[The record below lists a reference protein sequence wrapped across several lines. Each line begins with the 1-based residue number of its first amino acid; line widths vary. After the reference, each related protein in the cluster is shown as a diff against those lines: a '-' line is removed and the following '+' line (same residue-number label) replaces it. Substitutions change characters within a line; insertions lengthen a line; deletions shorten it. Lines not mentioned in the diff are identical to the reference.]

1 MSRKSSSSS
10 TEGVPSTTKPV
21 LPPYEEPN
29 SPPDKLDLDKP
40 PLDVEQPDKNVK
52 LKYPK
57 SVFFIVI
64 NEFCERFNYYGMRT
78 VLTLYMKQI
87 LDFSEDKATVLYHTF
102 LMLCYFT
109 PIPGAILADTYLG
122 KFKTIAILSCIYAF
136 GSILLAVA
144 AIPNFLPQTG
154 FSMTGLLI
162 IAIGTGGIKPC
173 VSAFGGD
180 QFVRPQQD
188 RQLEAFFSVFYF
200 SINAGSLIST
210 FITPI
215 LREDVNCFGDETCY
229 PLAFGVPA
237 ILMIVAVIIF
247 IAGKPLYTI
256 KKPEGNIMGEF
267 FKCIGHAISRRFK
280 SKGEKHDHWLDFAS
294 DKFDKQLIEDVK
306 RVLAVAF
313 VFIPLPVFWALYDQQ
328 GSRWT
333 FQATRMNGDLG
344 GFVLKPD
351 QMQIINPLLILLLVP
366 LFEAVIYPCFKKS
379 GLLTPLRRIGCGL
392 VFCGLS
398 FVISGFL
405 EIALEPTYATI
416 PADGRMQLN
425 FINTLPCQVNVT
437 YRVKDK
443 NGDLSIKANEYE
455 FVQDLEADQDI
466 FASAFLENADC
477 GGYLQFN
484 GGFSTGEVRLGK
496 GNGTKGYSILITER
510 ENELTITRLNNE
522 EQLDKSDT
530 GDPSV
535 AFFVDDDTFQEYA
548 GLNITMRQETKK
560 KIYEYIYVLNDT
572 AATTP
577 EVEYIVQTEYQKT
590 EIGTYQL
597 FYNEIPVGKLENLIQ
612 GGVYRVVIQKAL
624 NESDSYHVM
633 TVEVTPPN
641 SVNILWLLPQ
651 YFVVTVGEVMF
662 SVTGLTFSYSQAPL
676 SMKSVMQAIWLLVV
690 AFGNLIDIIVI
701 QFQSDMSQAD
711 EFFLFAGIMGIAVI
725 IFIAMSWNYKYVEDE
740 KKENEDEKKRLST
753 ASDHKTDSSSSSSS
767 SDEEVYAKKGEENK
781 AFSE

>member
-87 LDFSEDKATVLYHTF
+87 LNFSEDKATVLYHTF

-392 VFCGLS
+392 VLCGLS

-437 YRVKDK
+437 YRVTDK
-443 NGDLSIKANEYE
+443 NGDLSIKANKYE

-484 GGFSTGEVRLGK
+484 GGFSTGEVKLGK
-496 GNGTKGYSILITER
+496 GGGTKGYSILITER

-535 AFFVDDDTFQEYA
+535 AFFVDDNTFQEYA

-560 KIYEYIYVLNDT
+560 KTYEYIYDLNDT

-590 EIGTYQL
+590 EIGTYEL
-597 FYNEIPVGKLENLIQ
+597 FYNETPVGKLENLIQ

-725 IFIAMSWNYKYVEDE
+725 IFTAMSWNYKYVEDE

-753 ASDHKTDSSSSSSS
+753 LSDHKTDSSSSSSS

>member
-1 MSRKSSSSS
+1 MSRKSSTSS
-10 TEGVPSTTKPV
+10 TEGVPSTTKAVP
-21 LPPYEEPN
+21 PPYEEPN
-29 SPPDKLDLDKP
+29 SPPAKLDFEKP
-40 PLDVEQPDKNVK
+40 PLDVEQPDKNVE
-52 LKYPK
+52 LKYPR

-122 KFKTIAILSCIYAF
+122 KFKTIAILSCVYAF
-136 GSILLAVA
+136 GSIMLAVA

-154 FSMTGLLI
+154 FSMTGLFI

-215 LREDVNCFGDETCY
+215 LREDVQCFGDDTCY

-237 ILMIVAVIIF
+237 LLMIVAVVIF

-280 SKGEKHDHWLDFAS
+280 SKGEKHDHWLNFAS

-366 LFEAVIYPCFKKS
+366 LFEGVIYPCFKKS

-392 VFCGLS
+392 VLCGLS

-405 EIALEPTYATI
+405 ELALEPTYATI

-437 YRVKDK
+437 YRVADK
-443 NGDLSIKANEYE
+443 NGELFVKANEYE
-455 FVQDLEADQDI
+455 FVQDLEADKDI
-466 FASAFLENADC
+466 FASAFLENPDC
-477 GGYLQFN
+477 GGYLNFN
-484 GGFSTGEVRLGK
+484 VGFNTGEVNLGK
-496 GNGTKGYSILITER
+496 GNGTQGYSILITER
-510 ENELTITRLNNE
+510 ENELTITRLNKE
-522 EQLDKSDT
+522 EQLEKSDT
-530 GDPSV
+530 GDPLV
-535 AFFVDDDTFQEYA
+535 AFFVDDNTFQEYA
-548 GLNITMRQETKK
+548 GSNIRMLQETKK
-560 KIYEYIYVLNDT
+560 MTYNYTYVLNET

-577 EVEYIVQTEYQKT
+577 AVDYIVQTEYQKT
-590 EIGTYQL
+590 EIGTYEL
-597 FYNEIPVGKLENLIQ
+597 FYNNEPIGKLENLIQ

-624 NESDSYHVM
+624 NETDYYHVM

-662 SVTGLTFSYSQAPL
+662 SVTGLTFSYSQAPI

-701 QFQSDMSQAD
+701 QFQSDMSQAN

-725 IFIAMSWNYKYVEDE
+725 IFTAMSWNYKYVEDE
-740 KKENEDEKKRLST
+740 QKENEEKKRLS
-753 ASDHKTDSSSSSSS
+753 ASSDHKTDSSSSSS
-767 SDEEVYAKKGEENK
+767 DEEGDAKKGEENK

>member
-392 VFCGLS
+392 VLCGLS

-437 YRVKDK
+437 YRVTDK
-443 NGDLSIKANEYE
+443 NGDLSIKANKYE

-484 GGFSTGEVRLGK
+484 GGFSTGEVKLGK
-496 GNGTKGYSILITER
+496 GGGTKGYSILITER

-535 AFFVDDDTFQEYA
+535 AFFVDDNTFQEYA

-560 KIYEYIYVLNDT
+560 KTYEYIYDLNDT

-590 EIGTYQL
+590 EIGTYEL
-597 FYNEIPVGKLENLIQ
+597 FYNETPVGKLENLIQ

-725 IFIAMSWNYKYVEDE
+725 IFTAMSWNYKYVEDE

-753 ASDHKTDSSSSSSS
+753 LSDHKTDSSSSSSS

>member
-87 LDFSEDKATVLYHTF
+87 LNFSEDKATVLYHTF

-392 VFCGLS
+392 VLCGLS

-437 YRVKDK
+437 YRVTDK
-443 NGDLSIKANEYE
+443 NGDLSIKANKYE

-484 GGFSTGEVRLGK
+484 GGFSTGEVKLGK
-496 GNGTKGYSILITER
+496 GGGTKGYSILITER

-535 AFFVDDDTFQEYA
+535 AFFVDDNTFQEYA
-548 GLNITMRQETKK
+548 GLNITMRQKTKK
-560 KIYEYIYVLNDT
+560 KTYEYIYVLNDT

-590 EIGTYQL
+590 EIGTYEL
-597 FYNEIPVGKLENLIQ
+597 FYNETPVGKLENLIQ

-725 IFIAMSWNYKYVEDE
+725 IFTAMSWNYKYVEDE

-753 ASDHKTDSSSSSSS
+753 LSDHKTDSSSSSSS

>member
-1 MSRKSSSSS
+1 MSRKSSTSL
-10 TEGVPSTTKPV
+10 TEGVPSTTKAV

-29 SPPDKLDLDKP
+29 SPPVKLDLEKP
-40 PLDVEQPDKNVK
+40 PLGVEEPDKNVK

-57 SVFFIVI
+57 SVFFIVV
-64 NEFCERFNYYGMRT
+64 NEFCERFNFYGMRT

-102 LMLCYFT
+102 LMLSYFT

-136 GSILLAVA
+136 GSIMLAVA

-200 SINAGSLIST
+200 SVNAGSLIST

-215 LREDVNCFGDETCY
+215 LREDVHCFGDDTCY

-237 ILMIVAVIIF
+237 ILMIVSIVIF
-247 IAGKPLYTI
+247 VAGKPLYTI

-267 FKCIGHAISRRFK
+267 FKCIGHAINRRFK
-280 SKGEKHDHWLDFAS
+280 SKGEKRDHWLDFAS
-294 DKFDKQLIEDVK
+294 DKFDKQLIQDVK

-333 FQATRMNGDLG
+333 FQAMRMNGDLG

-351 QMQIINPLLILLLVP
+351 QMQIINPLLILLMVP

-437 YRVKDK
+437 YRVTDK
-443 NGDLSIKANEYE
+443 NGDLSIKANKYE

-484 GGFSTGEVRLGK
+484 GGFSTGEVKLGK
-496 GNGTKGYSILITER
+496 GGGTKGYSILITER

-535 AFFVDDDTFQEYA
+535 AFFVDDNTFQEYA

-560 KIYEYIYVLNDT
+560 KTYEYIYDLNDT

-590 EIGTYQL
+590 EIGTYEL
-597 FYNEIPVGKLENLIQ
+597 FYNETPVGKLENLIQ

-725 IFIAMSWNYKYVEDE
+725 IFTAMSWNYKYVEDE

-753 ASDHKTDSSSSSSS
+753 LSDHKTDSSSSSSS

>member
-1 MSRKSSSSS
+1 MSRKSSTSL
-10 TEGVPSTTKPV
+10 TEGVPSTTKAV

-29 SPPDKLDLDKP
+29 SPPVKLDLEKP
-40 PLDVEQPDKNVK
+40 PLGVEEPDKNVK

-57 SVFFIVI
+57 SVFFIVV
-64 NEFCERFNYYGMRT
+64 NEFCERFNFYGMRT

-102 LMLCYFT
+102 LMLSYFT

-136 GSILLAVA
+136 GSIMLAVA

-200 SINAGSLIST
+200 SVNAGSLIST

-215 LREDVNCFGDETCY
+215 LREDVHCFGDDTCY

-237 ILMIVAVIIF
+237 ILMIVSIVIF
-247 IAGKPLYTI
+247 VAGKPLYTI

-267 FKCIGHAISRRFK
+267 FKCIGHAINRRFK
-280 SKGEKHDHWLDFAS
+280 SKGEKRDHWLDFAS
-294 DKFDKQLIEDVK
+294 DKFDKQLIQDVK

-392 VFCGLS
+392 VLCGLS

-437 YRVKDK
+437 YRVTDK
-443 NGDLSIKANEYE
+443 NGDLSIKANKYE

-484 GGFSTGEVRLGK
+484 GGFSTGEVKLGK
-496 GNGTKGYSILITER
+496 GGGTKGYSILITER

-535 AFFVDDDTFQEYA
+535 AFFVDDNTFQEYA

-560 KIYEYIYVLNDT
+560 KTYEYIYVLNDT

-590 EIGTYQL
+590 EIGTYEL
-597 FYNEIPVGKLENLIQ
+597 FYNETPVGKLENLIQ

-725 IFIAMSWNYKYVEDE
+725 IFTAMSWNYKYVEDE

-753 ASDHKTDSSSSSSS
+753 LSDHKTDSSSSSSS

>member
-1 MSRKSSSSS
+1 MSRKFSTSS
-10 TEGVPSTTKPV
+10 TEGVPTTTEAV
-21 LPPYEEPN
+21 LLPYEEPN
-29 SPPDKLDLDKP
+29 SPTATLDLEKLP
-40 PLDVEQPDKNVK
+40 VDVEQPDKNVK

-57 SVFFIVI
+57 SVFFIVT

-136 GSILLAVA
+136 GSIMLAVA

-215 LREDVNCFGDETCY
+215 LREDVQCFGDETCY

-237 ILMIVAVIIF
+237 ILMVVAVVIF

-280 SKGEKHDHWLDFAS
+280 SKGEKHDHWLDYAL

-306 RVLAVAF
+306 RVLAVGF

-351 QMQIINPLLILLLVP
+351 QMQIVNPLLILLLVP

-392 VFCGLS
+392 VLCGLS

-425 FINTLPCQVNVT
+425 FINTLPCQVTVT
-437 YRVKDK
+437 YRVTDK
-443 NGDLSIKANEYE
+443 NGDLVVNANEYK
-455 FVQDLEADQDI
+455 FVQDLEADKDI
-466 FASAFLENADC
+466 FATASLENPDC
-477 GGYLQFN
+477 GSYIQFT
-484 GGFSTGEVRLGK
+484 GGFNTGEVNLGK
-496 GNGTKGYSILITER
+496 GKGTKGYSILITER
-510 ENELTITRLNNE
+510 ENNLTITRVNNE
-522 EQLDKSDT
+522 EQLEKSDT
-530 GDPSV
+530 GDPFV
-535 AFFVDDDTFQEYA
+535 AFFVDDYTFEEHA
-548 GLNITMRQETKK
+548 GSNIRIRQESKK
-560 KIYEYIYVLNDT
+560 TTYEYTYVLNET

-577 EVEYIVQTEYQKT
+577 EINYIVQTEYQKT
-590 EIGTYQL
+590 EIGTYEL
-597 FYNEIPVGKLENLIQ
+597 FYNESFIGQVENLIQ
-612 GGVYRVVIQKAL
+612 GGVYRVVIQKSL
-624 NESDSYHVM
+624 NETDYYHVM

-662 SVTGLTFSYSQAPL
+662 SVTGLSFSYSQAPI
-676 SMKSVMQAIWLLVV
+676 SMKSVMQAIWHLVD

-725 IFIAMSWNYKYVEDE
+725 FFIAMSWNYKYVEDE
-740 KKENEDEKKRLST
+740 QKEKEDEKKRLSVN
-753 ASDHKTDSSSSSSS
+753 DKTDSSSSSS
-767 SDEEVYAKKGEENK
+767 DEEGDEKKGEENK

>member
-1 MSRKSSSSS
+1 MSRKSSTSL
-10 TEGVPSTTKPV
+10 TEGVPSTTKAV

-29 SPPDKLDLDKP
+29 SPPVKLDLEKP
-40 PLDVEQPDKNVK
+40 PLGVEEPDKNVK

-57 SVFFIVI
+57 SVFFIVV
-64 NEFCERFNYYGMRT
+64 NEFCERFNFYGMRT

-102 LMLCYFT
+102 LMLSYFT

-136 GSILLAVA
+136 GSIMLAVA

-200 SINAGSLIST
+200 SVNAGSLIST

-215 LREDVNCFGDETCY
+215 LREDVHCFGDDTCY

-237 ILMIVAVIIF
+237 ILMIVSIVIF
-247 IAGKPLYTI
+247 VAGKPLYTI

-267 FKCIGHAISRRFK
+267 FKCIGHAINRRFK
-280 SKGEKHDHWLDFAS
+280 SKGEKRDHWLDFAS
-294 DKFDKQLIEDVK
+294 DKFDKQLIQDVK

-392 VFCGLS
+392 VLCGLS

-437 YRVKDK
+437 YRVTDK
-443 NGDLSIKANEYE
+443 NGDLSIKANKYE

-477 GGYLQFN
+477 GSYLQFN
-484 GGFSTGEVRLGK
+484 GGFSTGEVKLGK
-496 GNGTKGYSILITER
+496 GGGTKGYSILITER

-535 AFFVDDDTFQEYA
+535 AFFVDDNTFQEYA

-560 KIYEYIYVLNDT
+560 KTYEYIYDLNDT

-590 EIGTYQL
+590 EIGTYEL
-597 FYNEIPVGKLENLIQ
+597 FYNETPVGKLENLIQ

-725 IFIAMSWNYKYVEDE
+725 IFTAMSWNYKYVEDE

-753 ASDHKTDSSSSSSS
+753 LSDHKTDSSSSSSS

>member
-87 LDFSEDKATVLYHTF
+87 LNFSEDKATVLYHTF

-392 VFCGLS
+392 VLCGLS

-437 YRVKDK
+437 YRVTDK
-443 NGDLSIKANEYE
+443 NGDLSIKANKYE

-484 GGFSTGEVRLGK
+484 GGFSTGEVKLGK
-496 GNGTKGYSILITER
+496 GGGTKGYSILITER

-535 AFFVDDDTFQEYA
+535 AFFVDDNTFQEYA

-560 KIYEYIYVLNDT
+560 KTYEYIYDLNDT

-590 EIGTYQL
+590 EIGTYEL
-597 FYNEIPVGKLENLIQ
+597 FYNETPVGKLENLIQ

-662 SVTGLTFSYSQAPL
+662 SVAGLTFSYSQAPT
-676 SMKSVMQAIWLLVV
+676 SMKSVMQSIWLLVN

-725 IFIAMSWNYKYVEDE
+725 VFTAMSWNYKYVEDE
-740 KKENEDEKKRLST
+740 KKENDNEKKRLSA
-753 ASDHKTDSSSSSSS
+753 ASNHKTDSSSSSSS
-767 SDEEVYAKKGEENK
+767 SDEEDETKKGEKNK

>member
-87 LDFSEDKATVLYHTF
+87 LNFSEDKATVLYHTF

-392 VFCGLS
+392 VLCGLS

-437 YRVKDK
+437 YRVTDK
-443 NGDLSIKANEYE
+443 NGDLSIKANKYE

-484 GGFSTGEVRLGK
+484 GGFSTGEVKLGK
-496 GNGTKGYSILITER
+496 GGGTKGYSILITER

-535 AFFVDDDTFQEYA
+535 AFFVDDNTFQEYA
-548 GLNITMRQETKK
+548 GLNITMRQKTKK
-560 KIYEYIYVLNDT
+560 KTYEYIYVLNDT

-590 EIGTYQL
+590 EIGTYEL
-597 FYNEIPVGKLENLIQ
+597 FYNETPVGKLENLIQ

-662 SVTGLTFSYSQAPL
+662 SVAGLTFSYSQAPT
-676 SMKSVMQAIWLLVV
+676 SMKSVMQSIWLLVN

-725 IFIAMSWNYKYVEDE
+725 VFTAMSWNYKYVEDE
-740 KKENEDEKKRLST
+740 KKENDNEKKRLSA
-753 ASDHKTDSSSSSSS
+753 ASNHKTDSSSSSSS
-767 SDEEVYAKKGEENK
+767 SDEEDETKKGEKNK

>member
-87 LDFSEDKATVLYHTF
+87 LNFSEDKATVLYHTF

-333 FQATRMNGDLG
+333 FQAMRMNGDLG

-351 QMQIINPLLILLLVP
+351 QMQIINPLLILLMVP

-437 YRVKDK
+437 YRVTDK
-443 NGDLSIKANEYE
+443 NGDLSIKANKYE

-484 GGFSTGEVRLGK
+484 GGFSTGEVKLGK
-496 GNGTKGYSILITER
+496 GGGTKGYSILITER

-535 AFFVDDDTFQEYA
+535 AFFVDDNTFQEYA

-560 KIYEYIYVLNDT
+560 KTYEYIYDLNDT

-590 EIGTYQL
+590 EIGTYEL
-597 FYNEIPVGKLENLIQ
+597 FYNETPVGKLENLIQ

-662 SVTGLTFSYSQAPL
+662 SVAGLTFSYSQAPT
-676 SMKSVMQAIWLLVV
+676 SMKSVMQSIWLLVN

-725 IFIAMSWNYKYVEDE
+725 VFTAMSWNYKYVEDE
-740 KKENEDEKKRLST
+740 KKENDNEKKRLSA
-753 ASDHKTDSSSSSSS
+753 ASNHKTDSSSSSSS
-767 SDEEVYAKKGEENK
+767 SDEEDETKKGEKNK

>member
-1 MSRKSSSSS
+1 MSLV
-10 TEGVPSTTKPV
+10 E
-21 LPPYEEPN
+21 
-29 SPPDKLDLDKP
+29 KP
-40 PLDVEQPDKNVK
+40 PLGVEEPDKNVK

-136 GSILLAVA
+136 GSIMLAVA

-215 LREDVNCFGDETCY
+215 LREDVSCFGDETCY

-484 GGFSTGEVRLGK
+484 GGFSTGEVKLGK

-535 AFFVDDDTFQEYA
+535 SFFVDDNTFQENA

-560 KIYEYIYVLNDT
+560 KTYEYIYFLNDT

-577 EVEYIVQTEYQKT
+577 EVEYIFQTEYQKT
-590 EIGTYQL
+590 EIGTYEL
-597 FYNEIPVGKLENLIQ
+597 FYNETPVGKLENLIQ

>member
-1 MSRKSSSSS
+1 MYQIIIADDTNPVQNLLVLRGRSFQYPWMLAPPPPPVIHFLFRSVMAEELLFAGIMRVTIIANVHGVTYVLKRGHSRRVEISGRQTLVIMSRKSSSSS

-87 LDFSEDKATVLYHTF
+87 LNFSEDKATVLYHTF

-392 VFCGLS
+392 VLCGLS

-405 EIALEPTYATI
+405 EIALEVFYV
-416 PADGRMQLN
+416 
-425 FINTLPCQVNVT
+425 F
-437 YRVKDK
+437 Y
-443 NGDLSIKANEYE
+443 
-455 FVQDLEADQDI
+455 
-466 FASAFLENADC
+466 
-477 GGYLQFN
+477 
-484 GGFSTGEVRLGK
+484 
-496 GNGTKGYSILITER
+496 YS
-510 ENELTITRLNNE
+510 
-522 EQLDKSDT
+522 
-530 GDPSV
+530 
-535 AFFVDDDTFQEYA
+535 
-548 GLNITMRQETKK
+548 
-560 KIYEYIYVLNDT
+560 
-572 AATTP
+572 
-577 EVEYIVQTEYQKT
+577 
-590 EIGTYQL
+590 
-597 FYNEIPVGKLENLIQ
+597 
-612 GGVYRVVIQKAL
+612 
-624 NESDSYHVM
+624 
-633 TVEVTPPN
+633 
-641 SVNILWLLPQ
+641 
-651 YFVVTVGEVMF
+651 
-662 SVTGLTFSYSQAPL
+662 
-676 SMKSVMQAIWLLVV
+676 
-690 AFGNLIDIIVI
+690 
-701 QFQSDMSQAD
+701 
-711 EFFLFAGIMGIAVI
+711 
-725 IFIAMSWNYKYVEDE
+725 
-740 KKENEDEKKRLST
+740 
-753 ASDHKTDSSSSSSS
+753 
-767 SDEEVYAKKGEENK
+767 
-781 AFSE
+781 

>member
-1 MSRKSSSSS
+1 MLV
-10 TEGVPSTTKPV
+10 E
-21 LPPYEEPN
+21 
-29 SPPDKLDLDKP
+29 KP
-40 PLDVEQPDKNVK
+40 PLGVEEPDKNVK

-57 SVFFIVI
+57 SVFFIVV
-64 NEFCERFNYYGMRT
+64 NEFCERFNFYGMRT

-102 LMLCYFT
+102 LMFSYFT

-136 GSILLAVA
+136 GSIMLAVA

-200 SINAGSLIST
+200 SVNAGSLIST

-215 LREDVNCFGDETCY
+215 LREDVHCFGDDTCY

-237 ILMIVAVIIF
+237 ILMIVSIVIF
-247 IAGKPLYTI
+247 VAGKPLYTI

-267 FKCIGHAISRRFK
+267 FKCIGHAINRRFK
-280 SKGEKHDHWLDFAS
+280 SKGEKRDHWLDFAS
-294 DKFDKQLIEDVK
+294 DKFDKQLIQDVK

-333 FQATRMNGDLG
+333 FQAMRMNGDLG

-351 QMQIINPLLILLLVP
+351 QMQIINPLLILLMVP

-437 YRVKDK
+437 YRVTDK

-484 GGFSTGEVRLGK
+484 GGFSTGEVKLGK
-496 GNGTKGYSILITER
+496 GGGTKGYSILITER

-535 AFFVDDDTFQEYA
+535 AFFVDDNTFQEYA
-548 GLNITMRQETKK
+548 GLNITMRQKTKK
-560 KIYEYIYVLNDT
+560 KTYEYIYVLNDT

-590 EIGTYQL
+590 EIGTYEL
-597 FYNEIPVGKLENLIQ
+597 FYNETPVGKLENLIQ

-624 NESDSYHVM
+624 NESDFYHVM

-662 SVTGLTFSYSQAPL
+662 SVAGLTFSYSQAPT
-676 SMKSVMQAIWLLVV
+676 SMKSVMQSIWLLVN

-725 IFIAMSWNYKYVEDE
+725 VFTAMSWNYKYVEDE
-740 KKENEDEKKRLST
+740 KKENDNEKKRLSA
-753 ASDHKTDSSSSSSS
+753 ASNHKTDSSSSSSS
-767 SDEEVYAKKGEENK
+767 SDEEDETKKGEKNK

>member
-1 MSRKSSSSS
+1 MSSKSSTSL
-10 TEGVPSTTKPV
+10 TEGVPSTTKAV

-29 SPPDKLDLDKP
+29 SPPVKLDLEKP
-40 PLDVEQPDKNVK
+40 PLGVEEPDKNVK

-57 SVFFIVI
+57 SVFFIVV
-64 NEFCERFNYYGMRT
+64 NEFCERFNFYGMRT

-102 LMLCYFT
+102 LMLSYFT
-109 PIPGAILADTYLG
+109 TIPGAILADTYLG

-136 GSILLAVA
+136 GSIMLAVA

-188 RQLEAFFSVFYF
+188 RQLEAFFSVFYL
-200 SINAGSLIST
+200 SVNAGSLIST

-215 LREDVNCFGDETCY
+215 LRDVHCFGDDTCY

-237 ILMIVAVIIF
+237 ILMIVSIVIF
-247 IAGKPLYTI
+247 VAGKPLYTI

-267 FKCIGHAISRRFK
+267 FKCIGHAFNRRFK
-280 SKGEKHDHWLDFAS
+280 SKGEKRDHWLDFAS
-294 DKFDKQLIEDVK
+294 DKFDRQLIQDVK

-333 FQATRMNGDLG
+333 FQAMRMNGDLG

-437 YRVKDK
+437 YRVTDK

-455 FVQDLEADQDI
+455 FVQDLEADQNI

-484 GGFSTGEVRLGK
+484 GDFSTGEVRLGK
-496 GNGTKGYSILITER
+496 GGGTKGYSILITER

-522 EQLDKSDT
+522 EQLDKYYT

-535 AFFVDDDTFQEYA
+535 AFFVDDNTFQEYA
-548 GLNITMRQETKK
+548 GLNIRMRQETKK
-560 KIYEYIYVLNDT
+560 KTYQYIYVLNDT

-577 EVEYIVQTEYQKT
+577 EVEYIVQTEYQNT
-590 EIGTYQL
+590 EIGTYEL
-597 FYNEIPVGKLENLIQ
+597 FYNETHVGKLENLIQ

-662 SVTGLTFSYSQAPL
+662 SVAGLAFSYSQAPT
-676 SMKSVMQAIWLLVV
+676 SMKSVMQSIWLLVN
-690 AFGNLIDIIVI
+690 AFGNSIDIIVI

-725 IFIAMSWNYKYVEDE
+725 VFTAMSWNYKYVEDE
-740 KKENEDEKKRLST
+740 KKENDNEKKRLSA
-753 ASDHKTDSSSSSSS
+753 ASNHKTDSSSSSSS
-767 SDEEVYAKKGEENK
+767 SDEEDETKKGEKNK